1 MKKILICI
9 LLLCVISL
17 SSCAQKRDKIEKQLL
32 DLGISE
38 NYQICS
44 ISGIRSNTQNV
55 SFCELIKE
63 QIYKDKKEINSETI
77 DYPSYTYRDNLIFFF
92 VRYYDDNY
100 ICGYINF
107 YSLEI
112 IYEYFEGKDINP
124 SYKHINENFVIITIC
139 SNEYIVIDYKNNTFK
154 KVDDNEINKYFCEEI
169 KHNYNDKYIEN
180 SKEYIIKKEENGI
193 EIYYNEKIKVFINN
207 DYISEKS
214 AIYQEIMNIV
224 DGTSRTIEWNFKIN
238 NNELYIIINSEL
250 TMFGRGNLIPIV
262 FRYNIENEEFYF
274 VGSTSY
280 YKILEIRKN

>member
-1 MKKILICI
+1 MKKLLICF

-139 SNEYIVIDYKNNTFK
+139 SNEYIIIDYKNNTFK

-193 EIYYNEKIKVFINN
+193 EIYYNEKRKVFINN
-207 DYISEKS
+207 DYINEKS

-262 FRYNIENEEFYF
+262 FRYNIETEEFYY

>member
-1 MKKILICI
+1 MKKLLICI

-139 SNEYIVIDYKNNTFK
+139 SNEYIVIDYKKNTFK

-180 SKEYIIKKEENGI
+180 SKEYIIKNEENGI
-193 EIYYNEKIKVFINN
+193 EIYYNEKRKVFINN
-207 DYISEKS
+207 DYINEKS

>member
-92 VRYYDDNY
+92 VRYYDYNY